1 VAEIQGKV
9 VKKGKRNP
17 VSQLFGS
24 KNDKDAIASWRQ
36 DLNRILHI
44 FNVRSTNPVWR
55 SLRDPLLI
63 QTELLMNNNRM
74 LLDNKTAL
82 QDNKTI
88 LLDNH
93 TMLQDNKTMLQD
105 NRTMLSD
112 IHRDVLAG
120 QEGINSRNQSVSAT
134 FYCAFNKK
142 C

>member
-1 VAEIQGKV
+1 
-9 VKKGKRNP
+9 
-17 VSQLFGS
+17 
-24 KNDKDAIASWRQ
+24 
-36 DLNRILHI
+36 
-44 FNVRSTNPVWR
+44 
-55 SLRDPLLI
+55 
-63 QTELLMNNNRM
+63 MNNNMM

-93 TMLQDNKTMLQD
+93 TMLQDNKTMLLD

-112 IHRDVLAG
+112 IHHDVLAG
-120 QEGINSRNQSVSAT
+120 REGTNNRNQSVIAT